1 MEEKTR
7 HRAKFSRIA
16 AGFIIWLIVT
26 AVFSLAIGAPV
37 MAVWNWI
44 APEIFGLPAIGYWQ
58 AFGIVL
64 LAKLV
69 FGGFGSH
76 FVPHPGIREEY
87 VRDCGKRFWRRR
99 AHFEKAFRDFGLD
112 DDYEDW
118 WEKHGS
124 KSFDEYMKQKRGEK
138 EK

>member
-1 MEEKTR
+1 MEEEKS
-7 HRAKFSRIA
+7 HRGKFLRIA

-37 MAVWNWI
+37 MAIWNWI
-44 APEIFGLPAIGYWQ
+44 APGIFGFPAIGYWQ
-58 AFGIVL
+58 AFGVVL
-64 LAKLV
+64 LAKLI

-76 FVPHPGIREEY
+76 FVPHPGIRDAY
-87 VRDCGKRFWRRR
+87 LCDYGKRFWGRH
-99 AHFEKAFRDFGLD
+99 AYFGKAFRDFALD
-112 DDYEDW
+112 GDYEDW

-124 KSFDEYMKQKRGEK
+124 KSFDEYMNEKRGEK